1 MFQACFTARYAGA
14 VTSPTYQGQSLGL
27 PAVGGGSAAPLL
39 RRGVALLVDWALCTL
54 IAVGIFGMEWGQVQG
69 SKAFLPLGLLLLE
82 NLLLVTT
89 LGTTLGHRLLGIRV
103 VSVDGL
109 AQQAPPPALRSA
121 YRAVLLCLFV
131 PALIMDADGRGLHDK
146 AARTVVVRAR

>member
-1 MFQACFTARYAGA
+1 M
-14 VTSPTYQGQSLGL
+14 TSPTYQGQSLGL
-27 PAVGGGSAAPLL
+27 PRVGGGSAAPLL
-39 RRGVALLVDWALCTL
+39 RRLAALIVDWALCTL
-54 IAVGIFGMEWGQVQG
+54 IAVGLFGMEWGQVEG
-69 SKAFLPLGLLLLE
+69 ARAFLPLGLLLVE

-109 AQQAPPPALRSA
+109 EQQAPPPVVQSV

-146 AARTVVVRAR
+146 AGRTVVVRAR